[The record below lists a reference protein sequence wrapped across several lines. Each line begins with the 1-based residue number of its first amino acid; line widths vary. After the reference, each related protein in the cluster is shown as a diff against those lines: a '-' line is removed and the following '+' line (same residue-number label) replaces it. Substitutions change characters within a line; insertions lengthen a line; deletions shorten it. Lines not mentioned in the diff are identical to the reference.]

1 MAFLKNKNM
10 LLVLLIHCFCECSCF
25 EINSMTKNF
34 NSVSPLLFAVFRW
47 KLADV
52 SRTEGVSHNAYIFV
66 SSYRLSIVVPSFII
80 IGYVWHILGRR
91 VFLLPIICE
100 QPRKG
105 PSWIGLRAVRKWLEF
120 FHRKVAGYKLTKKGI
135 HQRFFPVKFVKLFRA
150 VFNQGNFWQMILH
163 LVGLYEILPVFS
175 TEWQYFFDHTMTTS
189 LAEPYQNNDY
199 LVAR

>member
-1 MAFLKNKNM
+1 MLMSAELKRCS
-10 LLVLLIHCFCECSCF
+10 LVKVQLCQ
-25 EINSMTKNF
+25 
-34 NSVSPLLFAVFRW
+34 
-47 KLADV
+47 
-52 SRTEGVSHNAYIFV
+52 V
-66 SSYRLSIVVPSFII
+66 SSLQD
-80 IGYVWHILGRR
+80 VWHILGKGVGLFASNHLWAAPKKPILNR
-91 VFLLPIICE
+91 VNSC
-100 QPRKG
+100 KK
-105 PSWIGLRAVRKWLEF
+105 VMEF
-120 FHRKVAGYKLTKKGI
+120 FFSKVAGYNLTKKGL